1 MNASI
6 HFVDWLIIGFFL
18 LATLYFGFR
27 FAKDQTSTK
36 TFFIARGKVPTW
48 AIGLS
53 LLSTLISSVTFLA
66 YPGTGYTSNWIL
78 LVQGLMVPI
87 VLVGVIWF
95 IVPLYRKVI
104 RLSTYEYFEQRFGSF
119 ARYYTSIAF
128 VLRQFSGMGTVL
140 FLLAIALNNI
150 VGGNMWLL

>member
-1 MNASI
+1 MNDSI
-6 HFVDWLIIGFFL
+6 HIVDWLIIGFFL

-27 FAKDQTSTK
+27 FAKGQNSTK

-66 YPGTGYTSNWIL
+66 YPSTGYTSNWIL

-87 VLVGVIWF
+87 VLIGVIWF

-119 ARYYTSIAF
+119 ARYYTSIA
-128 VLRQFSGMGTVL
+128 LYYDSSPAWEQFC
-140 FLLAIALNNI
+140 FYLL
-150 VGGNMWLL
+150 WL

>member
-1 MNASI
+1 
-6 HFVDWLIIGFFL
+6 
-18 LATLYFGFR
+18 
-27 FAKDQTSTK
+27 
-36 TFFIARGKVPTW
+36 
-48 AIGLS
+48 
-53 LLSTLISSVTFLA
+53 
-66 YPGTGYTSNWIL
+66 
-78 LVQGLMVPI
+78 MVPI
-87 VLVGVIWF
+87 VLMGVIWF

-150 VGGNMWLL
+150 LGGNMIESKRFT

>member
-6 HFVDWLIIGFFL
+6 HFIDYLIIVFFL
-18 LATLYFGFR
+18 LATLYLGFR
-27 FAKDQTSTK
+27 YSKRQRSTK
-36 TFFIARGKVPTW
+36 EYFIAPGRIPTW

-66 YPGTGYTSNWIL
+66 YPGTGYSSNWIL

-87 VLVGVIWF
+87 VLLTVIWF

-104 RLSTYEYFEQRFGSF
+104 RLST
-119 ARYYTSIAF
+119 
-128 VLRQFSGMGTVL
+128 
-140 FLLAIALNNI
+140 
-150 VGGNMWLL
+150 

>member
-1 MNASI
+1 MSSSI
-6 HFVDWLIIGFFL
+6 HLVDYFIISFFL
-18 LATLYFGFR
+18 LATLYFGYR
-27 FAKDQTSTK
+27 FAKNQNTTK
-36 TFFIARGKVPTW
+36 TFFIAHGKIPTW

-66 YPGTGYTSNWIL
+66 YPGTGYASNWIL

-104 RLSTYEYFEQRFGSF
+104 RLSTYEYFEKRFGIAKYISLDKVN
-119 ARYYTSIAF
+119 SI
-128 VLRQFSGMGTVL
+128 
-140 FLLAIALNNI
+140 
-150 VGGNMWLL
+150 